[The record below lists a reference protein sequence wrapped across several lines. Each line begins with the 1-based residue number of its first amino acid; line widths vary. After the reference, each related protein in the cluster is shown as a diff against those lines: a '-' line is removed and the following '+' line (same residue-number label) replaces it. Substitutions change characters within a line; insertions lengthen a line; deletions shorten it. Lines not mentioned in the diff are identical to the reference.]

1 MFSVPVF
8 EFFFLGGG
16 FFGFFV
22 VVFCFLGI
30 LQRCDHKLAVQ
41 TESNLEQSIF

>member
-8 EFFFLGGG
+8 EFFFFG
-16 FFGFFV
+16 GFFV

-41 TESNLEQSIF
+41 TESDLEQSIF